1 MLDHRLPRW
10 PFAALI
16 YLAALDAV
24 GFGVIAPV
32 LTAIEDETGSSA
44 LTLGALVGVFA
55 IGQALGF
62 PLGTMLA
69 RRFGTAG
76 SLYGAIALLMAGT
89 AAFVFLEG
97 LAIWFPARAVMGLG
111 SGALWIGTVL
121 ATVEHFPGNEYRRLT
136 GVMAAYGLGGIA
148 GPAFGALPG
157 THLPFAAYFVTLAI
171 APLAVAVMGPPA
183 APQAHTP
190 DWAPLRRR
198 GFLLSSISILAL
210 AVGLGVLD
218 GTIPLHLDELLDQS
232 EVGILYVAAAI
243 AVSVATLAAGRL
255 DPRPVAVIG
264 PAVCAAGI
272 GIVAATGSLGAWIV
286 GLAVAAAGLG
296 MGQAGS
302 MGVFLD
308 AAGDAAI
315 ASVLVVWSL
324 IWSAGYVLGP
334 VLGGAWVD
342 AFGFGTLIV
351 VPGVFALSV
360 FVVARR

>member
-1 MLDHRLPRW
+1 MPTTRSPRW
-10 PFAALI
+10 PFAALV

-44 LTLGALVGVFA
+44 LTLGTLVGVFA

-69 RRFGTAG
+69 RRFGTPGA
-76 SLYGAIALLMAGT
+76 LYGAIALLIAGT
-89 AAFVFLEG
+89 LAFVLFDG
-97 LAIWFPARAVMGLG
+97 LAVWFPARAVMGLG

-157 THLPFAAYFVTLAI
+157 THLPFAAYVVTLAI
-171 APLAVAVMGPPA
+171 APLAVAVMGPAA
-183 APQAHTP
+183 APQTHTP
-190 DWAPLRRR
+190 DWSPLRRR
-198 GFLLSSISILAL
+198 GFLLSSASILAL
-210 AVGLGVLD
+210 AVALGLLD

-232 EVGILYVAAAI
+232 EIGFLYVAAAI
-243 AVSVATLAAGRL
+243 AVSVATLAAGRV
-255 DPRPVAVIG
+255 DPRRVAVTG
-264 PAVCAAGI
+264 PLVCAVGI
-272 GIVAATGSLGAWIV
+272 GVVAASDSLAIWIL

-324 IWSAGYVLGP
+324 IWSGGYVLGP
-334 VLGGAWVD
+334 VLGGGWVD
-342 AFGFGTLIV
+342 AFGFTTLIV
-351 VPGVFALSV
+351 VPGVFALAV
-360 FVVARR
+360 FATARR